1 MTSEP
6 DTIIVSCNT
15 HGIMPIFDVI
25 DDNGIQDQ
33 CLLEYKLPDH
43 MNLIK
48 ITATD
53 IGVANI
59 STLENLNEINATL
72 ERRAKNLCKKKKPL
86 MQMAKEIRNEIFKIN
101 KKNESGIQLSPN
113 MDSEDQKH
121 YKAYYH
127 YADNMFRIEETRGG
141 EIYMD
146 KEFVQFT
153 EGEMAEFGSNTKYI
167 NKLIM
172 MEKEAVDFFEM
183 IRDSGFGMTHISQ
196 SSFIQWLESMEIV
209 NVIMVDLTCSI
220 TTADARTN
228 RKLRRRLRCYQ

>member
-1 MTSEP
+1 
-6 DTIIVSCNT
+6 
-15 HGIMPIFDVI
+15 
-25 DDNGIQDQ
+25 
-33 CLLEYKLPDH
+33 
-43 MNLIK
+43 
-48 ITATD
+48 
-53 IGVANI
+53 
-59 STLENLNEINATL
+59 
-72 ERRAKNLCKKKKPL
+72 
-86 MQMAKEIRNEIFKIN
+86 
-101 KKNESGIQLSPN
+101 
-113 MDSEDQKH
+113 
-121 YKAYYH
+121 
-127 YADNMFRIEETRGG
+127 
-141 EIYMD
+141 MD